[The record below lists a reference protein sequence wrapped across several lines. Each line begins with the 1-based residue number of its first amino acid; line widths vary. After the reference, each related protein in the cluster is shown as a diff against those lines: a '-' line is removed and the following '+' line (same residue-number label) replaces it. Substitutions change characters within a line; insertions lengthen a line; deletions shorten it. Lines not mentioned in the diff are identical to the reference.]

1 MSMRWALILA
11 VPLLAAAQSAA
22 APEPNHVV
30 MPLLKRVLDF
40 HIDATFAPQPLQR
53 NATTVLLEFLVE
65 GETFE
70 NWRRL
75 VTVRA
80 LRGLG
85 ASTTSTKD
93 IARQLFD
100 PKPCGTSGRLDVGAE
115 QPVVGPLKRSVVVI
129 SCGRSPGT
137 AFAGDK
143 AGQGEQDFIYLFRDD
158 TNVYTLNYAVRGPGF
173 DRPPIDPA
181 NAEAVLTQQ
190 FGEVRLCGS
199 VNEPGCKE
207 PIEFARSRENGQ

>member
-1 MSMRWALILA
+1 MAIRLALILA
-11 VPLLAAAQSAA
+11 APWLAAAQSAA
-22 APEPNHVV
+22 APEPNHIV
-30 MPLLKRVLDF
+30 MPLFKRVLDF

-53 NATTVLLEFLVE
+53 NATNVLLEFLAE
-65 GETFE
+65 GESFE

-85 ASTTSTKD
+85 ASATSTKD

-100 PKPCGTSGRLDVGAE
+100 PKPCGTSGRLDVGIE
-115 QPVVGPLKRSVVVI
+115 QPVIGTLRRTVVVI

-137 AFAGDK
+137 AFPGDK
-143 AGQGEQDFIYLFRDD
+143 KGYGEQDFIYLFRDE

-173 DRPPIDPA
+173 DKPPINPA
-181 NAEAVLTQQ
+181 TAEAVLTQQ

-199 VNEPGCKE
+199 VDEPGCKE
-207 PIEFARSRENGQ
+207 PIEFARSKENGQ